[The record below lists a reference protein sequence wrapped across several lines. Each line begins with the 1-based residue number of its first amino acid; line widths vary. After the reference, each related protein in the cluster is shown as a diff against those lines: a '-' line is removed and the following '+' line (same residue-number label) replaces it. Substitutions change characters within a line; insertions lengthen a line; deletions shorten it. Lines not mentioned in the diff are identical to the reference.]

1 MAVLILNAGDQK
13 ETELLTDA
21 VKDIGHEAIT
31 CDLTQWPG
39 EAPLTIHAGSDET
52 VFGSEFRYEDVTGA
66 YVNCHR
72 MFRPF
77 EPTFRDQLKEDF
89 MPALNQ
95 LEEYRGMFEGLCRI
109 LEQHGVDLLP
119 KLENQRWQ
127 DQKPGQL
134 HYFKTLDLP
143 VPDTLFTN
151 DRNEVKA
158 FYEAHD
164 RVIFKAVTRGGT
176 PHEMT
181 DEDVTPERLDNLA
194 TAPVQ
199 FQEYVEGEDLRVYV
213 LEGEVIGATHYASD
227 TENFSFKIDQQ
238 EGQEVSI
245 EPVTISDDIVD
256 TVTRATEKSGLRY
269 GAVDVRRQS
278 DGTFALLE
286 LNEAPKFAAADLDAD
301 QDVAGSLAEYLVER

>member
-1 MAVLILNAGDQK
+1 MAVLILNAGDET
-13 ETELLTDA
+13 ETELLADA
-21 VKDIGHEAIT
+21 VEDRGHEAIA

-39 EAPLTIHAGSDET
+39 DAPLTIHAGSNEA
-52 VFGSEFRYEDVTGA
+52 VFGSEFRYEDVTGV

-72 MFRPF
+72 LFRAF
-77 EPTFRDQLKEDF
+77 EPNFRDQLKEDF
-89 MPALNQ
+89 MPALYQ
-95 LEEYRGMFEGLCRI
+95 LQEYRGMFEGVCRI
-109 LEQHGVDLLP
+109 LEQHDVDLLP

-134 HYFKTLDLP
+134 QQFKTLDLP

-151 DRNEVKA
+151 DPDEVRS

-164 RVIFKAVTRGGT
+164 RVIFKAVARGGT
-176 PHEMT
+176 PHLMT

-213 LEGEVIGATHYASD
+213 LDGEVVGAIRYESD
-227 TENFSFKIDQQ
+227 TENFSFKIDKK
-238 EGQEVSI
+238 EGRDVSV
-245 EPVTISDDIVD
+245 EAVTISDDIVD
-256 TVTRATEKSGLRY
+256 TVTRATEQSGLTY

-278 DGTFALLE
+278 DGTHALLE
-286 LNEAPKFAAADLDAD
+286 LNESPKFAAADIDAD
-301 QDVAGSLAEYLVER
+301 QDVAGALAEFLVE